1 MAVEEVKELQ
11 QEAIAKAIADLERRL
26 AETFQRSEGSL
37 KKLRTLQTDPQRFDM
52 IFFKDL
58 IVAVAIFA
66 ATAVCFIKHVP
77 VIGDP
82 WTLLL
87 GPVLGLVGSLMHR
100 PPRQ

>member
-37 KKLRTLQTDPQRFDM
+37 KKLRPVQTDPQRFDM
-52 IFFKDL
+52 IFLKDL

-66 ATAVCFIKHVP
+66 VTAVCFIKHVP
-77 VIGDP
+77 VLGDP

-100 PPRQ
+100 PPR